1 MIEMNNDSIKTMDP
15 NILLS
20 LVNTKLRDEYSSLD
34 ILCED
39 MDIDKMLVIERLKKI
54 DYHYD
59 NNKNSFK

>member
-1 MIEMNNDSIKTMDP
+1 MNNNSIKTMDP

-39 MDIDKMLVIERLKKI
+39 MDVDKILIIERLKKI